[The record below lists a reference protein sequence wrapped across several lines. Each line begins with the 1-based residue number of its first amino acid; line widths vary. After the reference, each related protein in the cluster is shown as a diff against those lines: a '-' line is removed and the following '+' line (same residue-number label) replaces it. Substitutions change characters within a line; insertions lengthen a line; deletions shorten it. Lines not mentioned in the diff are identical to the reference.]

1 MKVKAGDPMDGTVT
15 VILILQMENGIQ
27 FMPQTCQSY
36 GKKKSL
42 LSEIWKI
49 ES

>member
-1 MKVKAGDPMDGTVT
+1 MDGTVT
-15 VILILQMENGIQ
+15 VTPILQMENGIQ
-27 FMPQTCQSY
+27 FMPQTYQSY

-42 LSEIWKI
+42 LREIWKI